1 MKEFIPSNPFTELA
15 LRAAKEAGEL
25 LRKGLRSDFSIREK
39 GAGQNLVTDLDMA
52 AEDLI
57 RSLIAEY
64 YPSHAFLG
72 EEGENSFDSE
82 AEVLWIVDPL
92 DGTVNFA
99 HRLPLFT
106 TSIAASI
113 KVQGGYEV
121 ISAVVYAPET
131 EELFVAEKG
140 RGSYCNGERLSVSS
154 TQDLQRSFIA
164 TGVPYNVK
172 ENPHGCIDILARF
185 FKQGI
190 PIRRL
195 GAATIDLCYTAAG
208 RFDAYWEVFLEP
220 WDVAA
225 GLLMVQE
232 AGGLLTN
239 FKGDPYTLLSREPV
253 LASNKIL
260 HPAMMGYLT

>member
-25 LRKGLRSDFSIREK
+25 LRKGLRSNFSIREK
-39 GAGQNLVTDLDMA
+39 GAGQNLVTDLDTA
-52 AEDLI
+52 SEDLI

-72 EEGENSFDSE
+72 EEGDSAFDSE

-99 HRLPLFT
+99 HRLPIFS
-106 TSIAASI
+106 TSIAAAI
-113 KVQGGYEV
+113 KVAGGYEV

-154 TQDLQRSFIA
+154 TEDLRRAFIA
-164 TGVPYNVK
+164 TGIPYNISK
-172 ENPHGCIDILARF
+172 NPHGCIDILVRF
-185 FKQGI
+185 TKEGI
-190 PIRRL
+190 PVRRL
-195 GAATIDLCYTAAG
+195 GAATLDLCYTAAG

-220 WDVAA
+220 WDIAA
-225 GLLMVQE
+225 GLLMVKE
-232 AGGLLTN
+232 AGGKLTN
-239 FKGDPYTLLSREPV
+239 FKGSPYKLLAREPV

-260 HPAMMGYLT
+260 HPFMMSYLA